1 MAAIQRIDLRKIFD
15 SKGELTIEA
24 KITGRSGKYAIASSP
39 AGTSRSMH
47 EAVPLPEGSAD
58 LAIKRFGKVRDKFR
72 GIDASE
78 QELVDEL
85 LYNSDNTSN
94 FSRLGGA
101 VSTAVSIAAA
111 KLAAI
116 EEGLELYEYVY
127 ENFMK
132 RYGIRKSIPRPLGNI
147 IGGGAHSG
155 NRMAI
160 QEVLVAADA
169 GSAFENAMINWMV
182 HKEAGKIFTENGAAG
197 IGKNIEGGWSTPFN
211 ELKSLAIASLAVKRT
226 KEKTGRRISLGIDA
240 AGSQLYK
247 HKTYTYGKKSLS
259 AERQIA
265 FMMKL
270 KKKFGL
276 EYIED
281 PMYEE
286 DFEGFAKITSM
297 AKDALVVGDDI
308 YATNTER
315 LEMGIDASSTN
326 AVLIKVN
333 QAGTLTD
340 TINVVR
346 LAHEN
351 SIANVVSHRSGETDD
366 TFIAHLA
373 VAFGSKYIKCGVVGG
388 ERVAKINELI
398 RIEGI
403 EKS

>member
-1 MAAIQRIDLRKIFD
+1 MIQRIDLRKIFD

-24 KITGRSGKYAIASSP
+24 KITGRDGKYAIASSP

-47 EAVPLPEGSAD
+47 EAVPLPNGSAD
-58 LAIKRFGKVRDKFR
+58 LAIKRFGKVRNRFR
-72 GIDASE
+72 GIDAIE
-78 QELVDEL
+78 QELIDEL
-85 LYNSDNTSN
+85 LYNCDNTSN

-111 KLAAI
+111 KLAAA
-116 EEGLELYEYVY
+116 EEELELYEYIY
-127 ENFMK
+127 ENFTK

-147 IGGGAHSG
+147 IGGGVHSG

-160 QEVLVAADA
+160 QEILVAADA
-169 GSAFENAMINWMV
+169 GSAFENAMINEIV
-182 HKEAGKIFTENGAAG
+182 HKEAGRVFAENGALG

-211 ELKSLAIASLAVKRT
+211 ELKSLAIADLAVERVKKR
-226 KEKTGRRISLGIDA
+226 TGRRVSIGIDA

-247 HKTYTYGKKSLS
+247 HGAYAYGKKSLS
-259 AERQIA
+259 AKEQIA
-265 FMMKL
+265 FIMEL
-270 KKKFGL
+270 KRKFGL

-286 DFEGFAKITSM
+286 DFEGFAKIKSM
-297 AKDALVVGDDI
+297 ANGALVVGDDI

-315 LEMGIDASSTN
+315 LERGIDASSTN

-351 SIANVVSHRSGETDD
+351 GIANIVSHRSGETDD

-373 VAFGSKYIKCGVVGG
+373 VAFGSEYIKCGVVGG
-388 ERVAKINELI
+388 ERVAKINELT
-398 RIEGI
+398 RIEDT